1 MAGLGGRDGEV
12 GCGLRKNVFRPFG
25 PQFDPKAR
33 GTLPWI
39 HRCSLHY
46 GGLFCWVLVFSRP
59 ENKSTR
65 GDTPGNSWWGCAVRF
80 SKSRPSQTK
89 KCHFHTRFHTF
100 QTSLLKSIPVFRPGI
115 RGNYFIIIK
124 IRTPTKRFLKS
135 ISKSHIILPFWFIWN
150 WKDKYVYTLP
160 WFLRKPY
167 SIPDRNGA
175 KTIPFGAAHTYMT
188 YVSKYPPP
196 PQPPPTPTTRI
207 QLVR

>member
-1 MAGLGGRDGEV
+1 MGGRDGEV

-115 RGNYFIIIK
+115 GRNYFIITK
-124 IRTPTKRFLKS
+124 IRTPTKRFLEIHFEFAYYSSYLIRLELKGHS
-135 ISKSHIILPFWFIWN
+135 RGFFENHTLFSTKMDFSVQTKTAQKWYPLERHIVTWLIW
-150 WKDKYVYTLP
+150 
-160 WFLRKPY
+160 
-167 SIPDRNGA
+167 
-175 KTIPFGAAHTYMT
+175 
-188 YVSKYPPP
+188 VSTPPP
-196 PQPPPTPTTRI
+196 PPPPEFNF
-207 QLVR
+207 

>member
-1 MAGLGGRDGEV
+1 MGGRDGEV

-115 RGNYFIIIK
+115 RRNYFIIIK
-124 IRTPTKRFLKS
+124 IRTPKKDFWNPFRNRILFFLS
-135 ISKSHIILPFWFIWN
+135 DSFGIERTNTFIHSRGSFEN
-150 WKDKYVYTLP
+150 HTL
-160 WFLRKPY
+160 FQTETAQKPY
-167 SIPDRNGA
+167 PLERHIL
-175 KTIPFGAAHTYMT
+175 IWLMW
-188 YVSKYPPP
+188 VSTPPP
-196 PQPPPTPTTRI
+196 PKPPSTPTTRI

>member
-1 MAGLGGRDGEV
+1 MGGRDGEV

-39 HRCSLHY
+39 HHCSLHY
-46 GGLFCWVLVFSRP
+46 GGLVCWVLVFIRP

-115 RGNYFIIIK
+115 RRNYFIIIK

-135 ISKSHIILPFWFIWN
+135 ISKSHIILPIWFVWN
-150 WKDKYVYTLP
+150 WNDTPVV
-160 WFLRKPY
+160 
-167 SIPDRNGA
+167 SS
-175 KTIPFGAAHTYMT
+175 KTIQLYSRPKWTFRSFHTKTAQKWYPLERHIVT
-188 YVSKYPPP
+188 WLIWVSTPPP
-196 PQPPPTPTTRI
+196 PPPPEFNF
-207 QLVR
+207 